1 MSSLVKELNLQQQ
14 DAVLHDEGHALVL
27 AGAGSG
33 KTRVLT
39 YRVAHLL
46 DLGIRPYRILLLT
59 FTNKAASEMQERVVE
74 LVGNKGEDILS
85 GTFHSVCAK
94 LLRIDCDKLGYDKN
108 FTICDRSDQEKML
121 RDIIKNLGYSDRV
134 EPGDMASYISYLKS
148 RMVGPQEFEDQ
159 VNSADYPLVR
169 IYYTYQEQMLYENK
183 MDFGDLI
190 CNMVRLLERDKE
202 IREKYQRRFQH
213 ILIDE
218 YQDTSPSQYRLLTLL
233 TGPGTN
239 LFAVGDADQAIY
251 GFRGA
256 DMSNI
261 LSFTEDYP
269 ESQIY
274 RLERNYRST
283 ATILQAANSLIVK
296 NTDRYPKELWTNAD
310 IGTPI
315 ALWECDDGEHEAW
328 MVAEEIENLVAGGE
342 YKYKDICVLYRVN
355 TLCGGVEKQLIERAI
370 PYEVVG
376 GLDFFDRAEI
386 RDILAYLKVLA
397 NPRDTVSLKR
407 IINTPARGIGN
418 KTIEALERY
427 GLREGVGLMGA
438 IFAYNLNTEL
448 KSKAKAAVKEFI
460 ELLRK
465 LDSCATVDE
474 TIATLLDE
482 TGYLN
487 GLEEERVE
495 HVSQLREI
503 AQTYDESTEAPT
515 VAEFLQEISLV
526 SDVDN
531 MDDDN
536 KVKLMTVHT
545 AKGLE
550 FPIVFIVGLE
560 QGLFPHV
567 LSIKEKSID
576 EERRL
581 CYVALTRAQER
592 LYLSYTRRRIV
603 FGNHLFRSPSQFL
616 GEIDPDVFYQDDYA
630 ESAVARGESRWRMS
644 S

>member
-1 MSSLVKELNLQQQ
+1 
-14 DAVLHDEGHALVL
+14 
-27 AGAGSG
+27 
-33 KTRVLT
+33 
-39 YRVAHLL
+39 
-46 DLGIRPYRILLLT
+46 
-59 FTNKAASEMQERVVE
+59 
-74 LVGNKGEDILS
+74 
-85 GTFHSVCAK
+85 
-94 LLRIDCDKLGYDKN
+94 
-108 FTICDRSDQEKML
+108 
-121 RDIIKNLGYSDRV
+121 
-134 EPGDMASYISYLKS
+134 
-148 RMVGPQEFEDQ
+148 
-159 VNSADYPLVR
+159 
-169 IYYTYQEQMLYENK
+169 
-183 MDFGDLI
+183 
-190 CNMVRLLERDKE
+190 
-202 IREKYQRRFQH
+202 
-213 ILIDE
+213 
-218 YQDTSPSQYRLLTLL
+218 
-233 TGPGTN
+233 
-239 LFAVGDADQAIY
+239 
-251 GFRGA
+251 
-256 DMSNI
+256 MSNI

-355 TLCGGVEKQLIERAI
+355 TLCGGVEKQLIERVI

-407 IINTPARGIGN
+407 IINTSARGIGN

-448 KSKAKAAVKEFI
+448 KSKAKAAVREFI

-465 LDSCATVDE
+465 FDSCATVDE

-503 AQTYDESTEAPT
+503 GPN
-515 VAEFLQEISLV
+515 L
-526 SDVDN
+526 
-531 MDDDN
+531 
-536 KVKLMTVHT
+536 
-545 AKGLE
+545 
-550 FPIVFIVGLE
+550 
-560 QGLFPHV
+560 
-567 LSIKEKSID
+567 
-576 EERRL
+576 
-581 CYVALTRAQER
+581 
-592 LYLSYTRRRIV
+592 
-603 FGNHLFRSPSQFL
+603 
-616 GEIDPDVFYQDDYA
+616 
-630 ESAVARGESRWRMS
+630 
-644 S
+644 